1 MKKRYILG
9 GLFLIV
15 LGIGGIG
22 FYRAQTFLSAVKEAG
37 NCANADIL
45 LERKIVFDL
54 YQKDL
59 KHQQLTLAEQAFL
72 QKMALKYRKKF
83 SRTLLLELY
92 QDLTP
97 LPPALYQAQA
107 FLITHGG
114 WGGHTAPF
122 GTYSWEQGRYQKQH
136 FQDLCDA
143 ALAFAYDIQMLPE
156 FKVMRHMVVRLLED
170 DRPVQASKLL
180 VLVPAKNAA
189 EQAYLKRLSAAVKRF
204 E

>member
-9 GLFLIV
+9 GFFFTILV
-15 LGIGGIG
+15 VGAIG
-22 FYRAQTFLSAVKEAG
+22 FYRAQTFLSAVKDAG

-59 KHQQLTLAEQAFL
+59 KHQELTLAEQAFL

-114 WGGHTAPF
+114 WGTHRAPF
-122 GTYSWEQGRYQKQH
+122 GTYSWINGRYQKQH
-136 FQDLCDA
+136 FSDLCDA
-143 ALAFAYDIQMLPE
+143 ALAFAYDVQMLPE
-156 FKVMRHMVVRLLED
+156 FKVLRHMVVRLLENGQ
-170 DRPVQASKLL
+170 PVQASKLL
-180 VLVPAKNAA
+180 VLVPTKNAA
-189 EQAYLKRLSAAVKRF
+189 ERAYLKRLSAAVKRF